1 MRIVQLLLALVG
13 ACGGLACAGPTTPA
27 RAWPYVVTL
36 NAGTCVEFMFGLFK
50 KDYTEISPARASRC
64 TSRAARTRRRACSTR
79 STTRSP
85 PARSGGRRSCP
96 AARRFLARDI
106 GRELSF

>member
-50 KDYTEISPARASRC
+50 KDYTEISFA
-64 TSRAARTRRRACSTR
+64 
-79 STTRSP
+79 
-85 PARSGGRRSCP
+85 GGRVAAGQSVTDLIASSCDMP
-96 AARRFLARDI
+96 CRTHFAA
-106 GRELSF
+106 SW